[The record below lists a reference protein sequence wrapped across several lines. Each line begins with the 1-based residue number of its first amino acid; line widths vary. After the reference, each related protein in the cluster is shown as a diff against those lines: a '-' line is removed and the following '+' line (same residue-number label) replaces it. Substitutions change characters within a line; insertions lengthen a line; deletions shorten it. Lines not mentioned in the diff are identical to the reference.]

1 MIDPMWGT
9 KSIIIVIYREL
20 RSERY
25 HAIITCLKFSSWC
38 CRMHISYWWRQA
50 YSSGTAT
57 YWNICMARWIVLFH
71 TSSQLADMLHFG
83 KQLICSF
90 FLAGRLVLTTHALY
104 FQSIRVGY
112 GDKIVKYDLS
122 TDSNQVIK
130 RDLTGPLGVRLFDK
144 AVMYKSNTL

>member
-1 MIDPMWGT
+1 MQSSLASSFHLDAVECILAIDGDKPIHPVLQHIGISAWPG
-9 KSIIIVIYREL
+9 EL
-20 RSERY
+20 
-25 HAIITCLKFSSWC
+25 F
-38 CRMHISYWWRQA
+38 
-50 YSSGTAT
+50 
-57 YWNICMARWIVLFH
+57 NFH
-71 TSSQLADMLHFG
+71 TSSQLADMPHFG

-144 AVMYKSNTL
+144 AVMYKSSTL